1 MERGPLGM
9 CPDSLP
15 VTAADTMTTGEG
27 KKAQILLVEDNL
39 SDAILIRSLL
49 EEDEGVR
56 VTLAQ
61 DGIRGC
67 QLVENQRWDLVLTD
81 INLPGRDGIE
91 IIQECKKHQP
101 DTPILATSAYGEA
114 SYLDGAFRAGANEI
128 LRKPIDRDEL
138 LVIVKDLLALKA
150 RVDARPKSI
159 LAVGALPGDV
169 EAGCG
174 GILLKHAA
182 SGDEVRILVMAAGA
196 MGSEAENRGT
206 AAHRAAQVSGA
217 ELIFPQEG
225 APEIADLDFLVLR
238 IQDVIHEWEPE
249 IIFAPSAQ
257 DVRDSRTNTYQAV
270 EISGSR
276 VPGFYCYQAATTT
289 LDFRPGVFEDIS
301 DYLDQK
307 MAALSHYEAQVRG
320 RPHLHP
326 GLARASARYW
336 GRFLGYGEVEP
347 LEVIRHSI

>member
-1 MERGPLGM
+1 MI
-9 CPDSLP
+9 D
-15 VTAADTMTTGEG
+15 GEG

-49 EEDEGVR
+49 EEDETVR

-67 QLVENQRWDLVLTD
+67 QLVEHQRWDLVVTD

-101 DTPILATSAYGEA
+101 ETPILATSAYAAA
-114 SYLDGAFRAGANEI
+114 SYLEGAFRAGANEI
-128 LRKPIDRDEL
+128 LSKPIDREEL
-138 LVIVKDLLALKA
+138 MVTVRDLLALKA
-150 RVDARPKSI
+150 RADARPKSI

-174 GILLKHAA
+174 GILLKHAT
-182 SGDEVRILVMAAGA
+182 SGDQVRILVLAAGA
-196 MGSEAENRGT
+196 TGAEAEDRRS
-206 AAHRAAQVSGA
+206 AARRAAQLIGA
-217 ELIFPQEG
+217 DLIFPQSD
-225 APEIADLDFLVLR
+225 APEIADLDFMVLR
-238 IQDVIHEWEPE
+238 AQDVVHEWEPE

-257 DVRDSRTNTYQAV
+257 DVRDSRMNTFQAA

-289 LDFRPGVFEDIS
+289 LDFRPSLFEDIS

-320 RPHLHP
+320 RPHLDP
-326 GLARASARYW
+326 ELARASARYW

-347 LEVIRHSI
+347 LEVVRHSI

>member
-1 MERGPLGM
+1 MI
-9 CPDSLP
+9 D
-15 VTAADTMTTGEG
+15 GEG
-27 KKAQILLVEDNL
+27 KKAQVLLVEDNL

-49 EEDEGVR
+49 EEDETVR

-67 QLVENQRWDLVLTD
+67 QLVENQRWDLVVTD

-91 IIQECKKHQP
+91 IIQECKRHQP
-101 DTPILATSAYGEA
+101 ETPILATSAYA
-114 SYLDGAFRAGANEI
+114 AAAYLEGAFRAGANEI
-128 LRKPIDRDEL
+128 LSKPIDREEL
-138 LVIVKDLLALKA
+138 IVTVRDLLALKA
-150 RVDARPKSI
+150 RADARPKSI

-174 GILLKHAA
+174 GILLKHAI
-182 SGDEVRILVMAAGA
+182 SGDEVRILVLAAGA
-196 MGSEAENRGT
+196 TGAEAEDRRS
-206 AAHRAAQVSGA
+206 AARRAAQLIGA
-217 ELIFPQEG
+217 ELLFPQAD
-225 APEIADLDFLVLR
+225 APEIADLDFMVLR
-238 IQDVIHEWEPE
+238 VQDAVHEWEPE

-257 DVRDSRTNTYQAV
+257 DVRDSRTNTFQAA

-289 LDFRPGVFEDIS
+289 LDFRPSLFEDIS

-320 RPHLHP
+320 RPHLAP
-326 GLARASARYW
+326 ELARASARYW